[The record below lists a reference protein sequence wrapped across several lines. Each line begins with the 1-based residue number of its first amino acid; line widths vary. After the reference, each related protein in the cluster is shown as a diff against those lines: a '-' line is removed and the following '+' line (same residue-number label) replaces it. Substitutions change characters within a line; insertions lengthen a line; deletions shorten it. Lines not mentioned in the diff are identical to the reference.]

1 MEIHDEAYVSLETA
15 KLLKKAGFDWECSEH
30 WVETNKD
37 NKDAL
42 LVLPSEPCLYGPNLV
57 DDDLSMYMICVKNY
71 NAVEDE
77 IGFQFYYSAPTL
89 ALVQKWLREVKNCHV
104 WVEPGKITR
113 PETSMPFNDIDTK
126 EWKVYIWFGVD
137 GHRSGTG
144 FTYEEALEAGINGAL
159 MMLL

>member
-1 MEIHDEAYVSLETA
+1 MDTHETYVSLETA
-15 KLLKKAGFDWECSEH
+15 KLLKKAGFDWECSGH

-57 DDDLSMYMICVKNY
+57 DEDLSMYMICVKDY

-89 ALVQKWLREVKNCHV
+89 ALAQKWLREVKHISAEAAF
-104 WVEPGKITR
+104 VEPGKWG
-113 PETSMPFNDIDTK
+113 SYALLDINKD
-126 EWKVYIWFGVD
+126 
-137 GHRSGTG
+137 
-144 FTYEEALEAGINGAL
+144 TYEERTLWDRAFDHETYENALEYAL
-159 MMLL
+159 EKCLTILLEEKKDE